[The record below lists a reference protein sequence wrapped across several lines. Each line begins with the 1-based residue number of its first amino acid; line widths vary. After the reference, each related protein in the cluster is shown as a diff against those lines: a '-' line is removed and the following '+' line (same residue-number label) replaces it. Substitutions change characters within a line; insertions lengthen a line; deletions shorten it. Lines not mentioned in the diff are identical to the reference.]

1 MIETIIGLLALTLI
15 SMFVWVY
22 SLSLRKARLEQEKRD
37 KDKLYKQV
45 LAKSLEQEKQ
55 ERLAKAEFGHIPS
68 IFYAAKEAEKRN
80 NYVDALKW
88 YEKAGFLN
96 SASAIKAIISIC
108 QLHPDN
114 LVLKDKLR
122 FWTQVSKGISG
133 DLDATYRA
141 SIMLLGEES
150 MMNYPDK
157 AIEWLEHAA
166 TQEHIDSIL
175 FLGHWYQSGDS
186 AQQDIDKAIHWNRIA
201 ARLGSPL
208 GMIRVGFHY
217 LDGVGT
223 ETDTLRAAYWFE
235 RASEQ
240 GNTKAMLYA
249 GKLWMGRKNSVAYIW
264 LYIASEMGEHDT
276 LPLRDEIAQTLGVDN
291 IINLQGLAKPL
302 LMNIKDGSV
311 VKHSM
316 TRALNNWFRRSVP
329 IPQTQANLNLKLT
342 EKEHRIIN
350 HLSSS
355 QVKEPPE
362 NEMVAL
368 ESS

>member
-1 MIETIIGLLALTLI
+1 MIETTIGLLALTLI

-22 SLSLRKARLEQEKRD
+22 SLSLRKARLEREKRD
-37 KDKLYKQV
+37 KDRLYKQV

-96 SASAIKAIISIC
+96 STSAIKAIISIC

-122 FWTQVSKGISG
+122 FWSQVSKGISG
-133 DLDATYRA
+133 DLDAFYNA
-141 SIMLLGEES
+141 SVMLLGEDS
-150 MMNYPDK
+150 MMSHPDK

-186 AQQDIDKAIHWNRIA
+186 SQYDIDKAIHWNRIA
-201 ARLGSPL
+201 ARLNSPT

-217 LDGVGT
+217 LEGLGT

-235 RASEQ
+235 RASEK
-240 GNTKAMLYA
+240 GSTKAMLYA

-264 LYIASEMGEHDT
+264 LYIASEMGEQDT

-302 LMNIKDGSV
+302 LINIKDGST
-311 VKHSM
+311 VKHSI

-342 EKEHRIIN
+342 EKEHHIIN
-350 HLSSS
+350 HLSNSS
-355 QVKEPPE
+355 EAASSDREDNAV
-362 NEMVAL
+362 
-368 ESS
+368 ESH